1 MLWCAVLCLLGVP
14 SRAQV
19 RLKLLPLLLEW
30 DVRQGP
36 RPGPSLQAQVQFRPS
51 SIRKV
56 SSRGADA
63 EDITGVPTR
72 QQKGWRYVLLVDRLL
87 GTSQA
92 TGAATAAAAAAGAD
106 GVAGGVGTA
115 GGQAEAEDLMIDQS
129 WIARTARS
137 RLPKQ
142 QDPAAA
148 AAAAAGGMGGSQQ
161 QQAQGADSTYLLG
174 GDDLYE
180 GDAFF
185 ATQMPSQAGLGS
197 PSASRP
203 LSSQQQQ
210 QPSSAVKG
218 LNSSQGGSQGGGSG
232 GASGRGG
239 GTLEFAEGRS
249 VRCSL
254 VDAVWPDLTAAFR
267 CAAVVLPRPR
277 AVVGH
282 CFVHVGKSGCSGCRV
297 SFGM

>member
-1 MLWCAVLCLLGVP
+1 VLCLLGCP
-14 SRAQV
+14 ALQV

-72 QQKGWRYVLLVDRLL
+72 QQKGWRYVLLVDRLP
-87 GTSQA
+87 GASQA
-92 TGAATAAAAAAGAD
+92 AGAGTAAAAAGAD
-106 GVAGGVGTA
+106 GVAGGEGTA
-115 GGQAEAEDLMIDQS
+115 GGQAEAEDLVIDQS
-129 WIARTARS
+129 WIAGTARS

-148 AAAAAGGMGGSQQ
+148 AAAAAAGGMGGSQQ
-161 QQAQGADSTYLLG
+161 QQALGADSAYLLG

-180 GDAFF
+180 GDAFL

-197 PSASRP
+197 PLASRP

-210 QPSSAVKG
+210 QPTPLAVKN

-267 CAAVVLPRPR
+267 CAAVVLLWPCG
-277 AVVGH
+277 VVGH
-282 CFVHVGKSGCSGCRV
+282 CFVHVGKSACSGYRV
-297 SFGM
+297 SFGT